1 MATDHDDLICAGKT
15 SSVTRQDCKDM
26 RDSPGY
32 AGKYLLPNRMC
43 CRPRR
48 ALLVYPPCSPNE
60 QATVFR
66 SAGLFG
72 CSVLLSGCSA
82 TEPSLEELEVEMSNR
97 TAEARR
103 VGVQL
108 EHQSEI
114 IYSTTL
120 RVDGRATVTR
130 ATGVTSHPLTVRAT
144 VDESFEDVAAYEWH
158 GCTHDVISI
167 YVNPQPEIISGCH
180 DD

>member
-1 MATDHDDLICAGKT
+1 MRGRRRLSSAKT
-15 SSVTRQDCKDM
+15 ARTCEI
-26 RDSPGY
+26 
-32 AGKYLLPNRMC
+32 
-43 CRPRR
+43 
-48 ALLVYPPCSPNE
+48 LLVTPVNTFSLTGCAVAPEGLYSSIRRVVPMNRRRF
-60 QATVFR
+60 FR